1 MIAAVATQDYHAVS
15 LDIWERMAEGW
26 DRDRR
31 WVWEVAHAVAEWMI
45 EALDPQPGDTVLELA
60 AGAGDIGLKAAE
72 MVGEGGRLI
81 STDFAPNMVEAARA
95 EAERLGLANV
105 EARVLNAME
114 MDLEDDSVDGVLC
127 RWGYML
133 MADPAAALRETRRVL
148 RDGGR
153 LAMSVWG
160 TSEENPWASIPA
172 RLVREQARLPP
183 PDPTAPGIFTLAD
196 PERTRS
202 LLTDAGF
209 EVLRMENVGLR
220 WTFDDFDAYWRFLH
234 DHAGAIAVTLESL
247 PEEGRQAV
255 REQIEQDVDP
265 YRDGAGYAIP
275 GVAHNTLAA

>member
-31 WVWEVAHAVAEWMI
+31 WVWEVAHGVAEWMI
-45 EALDPQPGDTVLELA
+45 DALDPQPGDTVLELA
-60 AGAGDIGLKAAE
+60 AGAGDIGLKVAE

-95 EAERLGLANV
+95 EADRLGLANV

-114 MDLEDDSVDGVLC
+114 MDLEDDSVDGVMC

-160 TSEENPWASIPA
+160 TPEENPWASIPA
-172 RLVREQARLPP
+172 RLVREQAGLPP
-183 PDPTAPGIFTLAD
+183 PDRPAPGIFALAD

-202 LLTDAGF
+202 LLTEAGF
-209 EVLRMENVGLR
+209 DILRMEDVGLS

-234 DHAGAIAVTLESL
+234 EHTGAIAVTLESL
-247 PEEGRQAV
+247 PDEGRQAV
-255 REQIEQDVDP
+255 REQIEQDVDG
-265 YRDGAGYAIP
+265 YRGGPGYAIP
-275 GVAHNTLAA
+275 GVAHNTVAA